1 MGVKTTLVA
10 RSTPLKFLD
19 RDILDL
25 LLAEMKHSGMKVKVD
40 SPHTKVEKLAN
51 GKYRVV
57 MADGTAIEADKVLQ
71 AIGRPP
77 NTDGMGLENT
87 KVELDPR
94 SGHIV
99 VDEYSNTAQPGVYA
113 LGDVI
118 KGGVSLTPVAVRAG
132 RILSERLFNN
142 RPTLKMNYQ
151 NVATVVF
158 SHPPL
163 GSVGLSAKD
172 AIAKHGESN
181 VKVYTSQF
189 GNMFYGLMPVDSHR
203 P

>member
-1 MGVKTTLVA
+1 MEV
-10 RSTPLKFLD
+10 
-19 RDILDL
+19 
-25 LLAEMKHSGMKVKVD
+25 MVD

-51 GKYRVV
+51 GRYRVV
-57 MADGTAIEADKVLQ
+57 MADGSAIEADKVLQ

-77 NTDGMGLENT
+77 NTEGMGLENT
-87 KVELDPR
+87 KVELDKR

-99 VDEYSNTAQPGVYA
+99 VDEFSNTAQSGVYA

-142 RPTLKMNYQ
+142 RPTLKMNYN

-163 GSVGLSAKD
+163 GSIGLSAKD
-172 AIAKHGESN
+172 AITKHGESN
-181 VKVYTSQF
+181 VNVYTSQF